1 MKLGKSI
8 SFIFKRLTLFRNIF
22 LFDYNYGIDNIHLKL
37 NTSPFTLI

>member
-8 SFIFKRLTLFRNIF
+8 SFIFKRLTLFRNI